1 MEFLDVFGDAAREL
15 FMYNRENFFF
25 DGEIGIKQK
34 FKSMDMRVEDFFLN
48 FECRKNSNFD
58 HF

>member
-34 FKSMDMRVEDFFLN
+34 FKSMDMRVEDFCFEVFLI
-48 FECRKNSNFD
+48 FEAGT
-58 HF
+58 